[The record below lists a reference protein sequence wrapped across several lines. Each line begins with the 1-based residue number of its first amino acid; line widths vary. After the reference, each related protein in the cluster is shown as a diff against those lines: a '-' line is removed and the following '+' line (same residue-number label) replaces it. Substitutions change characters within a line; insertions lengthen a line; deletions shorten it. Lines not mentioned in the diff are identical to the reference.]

1 MISNPTPKYLYT
13 NQCHSRPSPF
23 ICKKRRYNIDTE
35 NGGRNI
41 FVGLAAPSSLL
52 IRLSTLMLQILFVYL
67 LFWLFVVCCLLVFS
81 QMPIMVWL
89 FGLVCLRRTLLL
101 LSSLFV
107 IGQVFI
113 LLTGGDILYII
124 ISTCTPVFRLLQ
136 FFFLDKFFQCLCKLI
151 ISLRVG
157 LFHCIL

>member
-1 MISNPTPKYLYT
+1 MISNPTL
-13 NQCHSRPSPF
+13 N
-23 ICKKRRYNIDTE
+23 ICILINVIPAPPPLFAKKRRYNIDTE

-52 IRLSTLMLQILFVYL
+52 IRLSTLMLDIACLFVCCFGCL
-67 LFWLFVVCCLLVFS
+67 LVCLLVFS

-107 IGQVFI
+107 IG
-113 LLTGGDILYII
+113 
-124 ISTCTPVFRLLQ
+124 
-136 FFFLDKFFQCLCKLI
+136 
-151 ISLRVG
+151 
-157 LFHCIL
+157 

>member
-1 MISNPTPKYLYT
+1 MKIDIFGDGKFIIRINFPIYLSILNVLSYHFKRENCLYDFQPNSKYLYT
-13 NQCHSRPSPF
+13 CTNQCRIYPSLPLYLQ
-23 ICKKRRYNIDTE
+23 KKRRYNIDTE

-52 IRLSTLMLQILFVYL
+52 IRLSTLMLDIACLFVCC
-67 LFWLFVVCCLLVFS
+67 FGCLLVFS

-107 IGQVFI
+107 IG
-113 LLTGGDILYII
+113 
-124 ISTCTPVFRLLQ
+124 
-136 FFFLDKFFQCLCKLI
+136 
-151 ISLRVG
+151 
-157 LFHCIL
+157 